1 MPDSNHPEPS
11 VPAGSLTE
19 VDGLEVGH
27 FTDSRRPTG
36 CTVILARQGAV
47 PGVEVRG
54 SGPGTRETDLLDP
67 VNTVQRVQAVV
78 LAGGS
83 AFGLDAASG
92 VMQYLEEQGMGYATS
107 VARVPIVPA
116 AILFDLALG
125 DPTIRPDR
133 EAGYQACLRAG
144 KGPVEEGNVG
154 AGAGATVG
162 KLLGME
168 RAMKGGLGSASLRSG
183 DLVVG
188 ALAAVNA
195 VGDVLDPEK
204 GCILAGARG
213 PGGRSLANLS
223 RVLRRPDF
231 RPQVRPGQS
240 TTLVVV
246 ATNAA
251 FDKPGMTKIARMS
264 QDGLARSIVPAHM
277 PFDGD
282 TVFSLSTARLEGID
296 LGRVGALAA
305 QVTTRAIL
313 RAILQAKS
321 WGPYPSHSDLT
332 LGDRHATRT

>member
-1 MPDSNHPEPS
+1 MPDPKNPES
-11 VPAGSLTE
+11 STPAGALTE
-19 VDGLEVGH
+19 VAGLEVGH

-67 VNTVQRVQAVV
+67 VNTVQRVQAV
-78 LAGGS
+78 LLSGGS

-92 VMQYLEEQGMGYATS
+92 VMQYLEEHGLGYVTS

-125 DPTIRPDR
+125 DPSIRPDK
-133 EAGYQACLRAG
+133 EAGYQACLQACV
-144 KGPVEEGNVG
+144 GPVEEGNVG

-168 RAMKGGLGSASLRSG
+168 RAMKSGLGTASLRSG

-195 VGDVLDPEK
+195 VGDVVDPK
-204 GCILAGARG
+204 RGRILAGARG
-213 PGGRSLANLS
+213 PDGKSLVNLS
-223 RVLRRPDF
+223 RVLRQPDF
-231 RPQVRPGQS
+231 RPQARPGQS

-246 ATNAA
+246 GTNAV

-282 TVFSLSTARLEGID
+282 TVFALSTGSLEGMD
-296 LGRVGALAA
+296 LGSVGALAA
-305 QVTTRAIL
+305 QVTARAIV
-313 RAILQAKS
+313 RATLQAER
-321 WGPYPSHSDLT
+321 WGPYPAHSDLA
-332 LGDRHATRT
+332 RWA